1 MTLLPILILAVIQG
15 ITEFLPI
22 SSDGHLVVATAL
34 YARWSGEPLPKDLLE
49 VEIMLHA
56 GTLLAVII
64 MFWRQ
69 LLRLLTV
76 DRRVIGLLAVG
87 TAPVLASGLFM
98 EQFLKGVLTSPL
110 AAGLGLIV
118 SGFLLI
124 WARRHCQGG
133 RDYPDLTYKDALW
146 IGLFQAV
153 SPLPGVSRSG
163 TTIAAALAVGKLQP
177 RAAADFSF
185 LLSVPAIGAAV
196 SYELL
201 KLIRKGGA
209 SDVSWE
215 LLAIGAG
222 VSFVVG
228 LASLEFLLRWIRRGR
243 LIDFAWWVIPLG
255 IGVVVWQLVLLSG
268 DAAARIGP

>member
-1 MTLLPILILAVIQG
+1 MTLLPIIILAVIQG

-22 SSDGHLVVATAL
+22 SSDGHLVVATAI
-34 YARWSGEPLPKDLLE
+34 YSSWTGEPLPKDLLE
-49 VEIMLHA
+49 VEIVLHA

-64 MFWRQ
+64 MFWRP
-69 LLRLLTV
+69 LVRLLTV

-87 TAPVLASGLFM
+87 TVPVLASGLFM
-98 EQFLKGVLTSPL
+98 EKYLKDLLVSPL

-118 SGFLLI
+118 SGLLLI
-124 WARRHCQGG
+124 WASRHCQGH
-133 RDYPDLTYKDALW
+133 RDYTQLSYREALL
-146 IGLFQAV
+146 IGLFQAA

-163 TTIAAALAVGKLQP
+163 TSIAAGLALTKLHP

-196 SYELL
+196 SYEML
-201 KLIRKGGA
+201 KLIQKGGA
-209 SDVSWE
+209 SDVTWD
-215 LLAIGAG
+215 LLAIGAV
-222 VSFVVG
+222 VSLVVG

-255 IGVVVWQLVLLSG
+255 IGVVVWQGLLLAGG
-268 DAAARIGP
+268 DAAKIGP

>member
-1 MTLLPILILAVIQG
+1 
-15 ITEFLPI
+15 
-22 SSDGHLVVATAL
+22 
-34 YARWSGEPLPKDLLE
+34 LPKELLE

-69 LLRLLTV
+69 LVRLLTV

-87 TAPVLASGLFM
+87 TAPVLASGLAM
-98 EQFLKGVLTSPL
+98 ENYLKDVLTSPL
-110 AAGLGLIV
+110 AAGIGLII
-118 SGFLLI
+118 SGLLLI
-124 WARRHCQGG
+124 WASRHCQGD
-133 RDYPDLTYKDALW
+133 RDYPQLTYKDALL
-146 IGLFQAV
+146 IGLFQAA

-163 TTIAAALAVGKLQP
+163 TSIAAGLALAKLQP

-196 SYELL
+196 SYEML
-201 KLIRKGGA
+201 KLIKKGGA
-209 SDVSWE
+209 SDVTWD
-215 LLAIGAG
+215 LLAVGAG
-222 VSFVVG
+222 VSLVVG

-255 IGVVVWQLVLLSG
+255 IGVVAWQLLLPTG
-268 DAAARIGP
+268 GEAAKIGP